1 MSYLNQSSWENTEQI
16 GPKLY
21 KCGYCGKNVASN
33 IGYSYK
39 NFEDR
44 FIDYYADIYI
54 CPNCGQPTFS
64 DNGILTPGSSYGSE
78 IPNLPVT
85 VESIYNEARSSYK
98 TGAYTA
104 VILICRKVLMNVAID
119 RGAKPNLKYIEY
131 VDYLL
136 DEGYVPPK
144 SKQWIDDIRKEGNSA
159 THDETSKNKTDAK
172 KILDF
177 IQMLLLINY
186 KFNDDLEKDSE

>member
-1 MSYLNQSSWENTEQI
+1 MYNLEQTKWGNLSKI
-16 GPKLY
+16 DPISY
-21 KCGYCGKNVASN
+21 KCGYCGMEIGSNV
-33 IGYSYK
+33 GYQYMLS
-39 NFEDR
+39 R
-44 FIDYYADIYI
+44 SVDIYI

-64 DNGILTPGSSYGSE
+64 YNGILTPGSSYGSE

-98 TGAYTA
+98 AGAYTG

-136 DEGYVPPK
+136 NEGYVPPK

-159 THDETSKNKTDAK
+159 THDETSKNKIDAK

-177 IQMLLLINY
+177 VQMLLLINY
-186 KFNDDLEKDSE
+186 KFNDDLENDSE

>member
-1 MSYLNQSSWENTEQI
+1 MYNLEQSNWKDLFRIDPFN
-16 GPKLY
+16 Y
-21 KCGYCGKNVASN
+21 KCGYCGLEVGSNQGYPYSGDHNVA
-33 IGYSYK
+33 
-39 NFEDR
+39 
-44 FIDYYADIYI
+44 IYI
-54 CPNCGQPTFS
+54 CPSCGQPTFVNYS
-64 DNGILTPGSSYGSE
+64 YLTPGSSYGSE
-78 IPNLPVT
+78 ISNLPVT

-98 TGAYTA
+98 VGAYTA

-119 RGAKPNLKYIEY
+119 RGANPNLKYIEY

-136 DEGYVPPK
+136 NEGYVPSK

-177 IQMLLLINY
+177 VQMLLLINY

>member
-1 MSYLNQSSWENTEQI
+1 MYNLEQSMWDNLYRMTPLI
-16 GPKLY
+16 Y
-21 KCGYCGKNVASN
+21 KCGYCGMEVGSNV
-33 IGYSYK
+33 GYSYK
-39 NFEDR
+39 KDSN
-44 FIDYYADIYI
+44 INIYI
-54 CPNCGQPTFS
+54 CPSCGHPTYKNYS
-64 DNGILTPGSSYGSE
+64 YLTPGSSYGSE

-98 TGAYTA
+98 AGAYTG

-144 SKQWIDDIRKEGNSA
+144 SEKWIDDIRKEGNSA
-159 THDETSKNKTDAK
+159 THDETSKNQNDAK

-177 IQMLLLINY
+177 VQMLLLINY